1 MSGRKWKRLHGG
13 ESGWRSQLQCA
24 KKGGSVIERG
34 TLWVSVADR
43 GTVRSSLWWTSA
55 LQCRTR
61 TCLVHLFCWFPFVSS
76 NLWFCSL
83 ELDGHLNIRWTEI
96 QPWMKMKR
104 NPRCEQLQLLN
115 RFFFLI
121 SPINILRLRN
131 CIMLKNLKYIF
142 TQHIRNSNLKRPVH
156 LVPSLL
162 CPLCPSWTSWL
173 IIRRCLQLTPPS
185 VTPPS
190 ALLFLFLPHW
200 LTHSCSWSIKLIKG
214 SIFSW
219 SRWQTRLP
227 INRSLAYFRD
237 GAAALV
243 LHSGTWFVVLA
254 EESCPPTSCPL
265 SLSYLVALLPFLP
278 SPHFSPSITLFSDS
292 PLQEFTA
299 FPRLPTGSLSGVFL
313 YESVHLCQSLMLH
326 RGASCAGKQ
335 LGMEAWEAERAVV
348 EM

>member
-83 ELDGHLNIRWTEI
+83 ELDGHLNICWTEI

-156 LVPSLL
+156 TVPLSSLSILDIMTDNKKVSAVNPTFRNPSL
-162 CPLCPSWTSWL
+162 CSSIPLSSSLAHTQ
-173 IIRRCLQLTPPS
+173 LQL
-185 VTPPS
+185 
-190 ALLFLFLPHW
+190 
-200 LTHSCSWSIKLIKG
+200 
-214 SIFSW
+214 
-219 SRWQTRLP
+219 
-227 INRSLAYFRD
+227 
-237 GAAALV
+237 
-243 LHSGTWFVVLA
+243 
-254 EESCPPTSCPL
+254 
-265 SLSYLVALLPFLP
+265 
-278 SPHFSPSITLFSDS
+278 
-292 PLQEFTA
+292 
-299 FPRLPTGSLSGVFL
+299 
-313 YESVHLCQSLMLH
+313 VH
-326 RGASCAGKQ
+326 
-335 LGMEAWEAERAVV
+335 
-348 EM
+348 